1 MTEAEAEAI
10 LTSQT
15 VTNDHA
21 EQEVFLIQAT
31 KSGQFK
37 KSKEQLQYAFHVIER
52 NWQLSEC
59 KKSTLLLN

>member
-37 KSKEQLQYAFHVIER
+37 RSEEQLQYAFHVIER
-52 NWQLSEC
+52 NWATFRMQKIHLIA
-59 KKSTLLLN
+59 